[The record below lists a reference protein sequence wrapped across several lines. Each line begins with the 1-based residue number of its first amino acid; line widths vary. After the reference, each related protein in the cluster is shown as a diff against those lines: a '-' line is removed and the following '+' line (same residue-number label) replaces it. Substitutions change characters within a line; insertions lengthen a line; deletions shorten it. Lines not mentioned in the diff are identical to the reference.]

1 MTFFDR
7 TARTVT
13 LTQAQMR
20 FTDWTADVLVYIVVL
35 NLFVEYVDEVII
47 DSFTISILTAVLL
60 KLMLD
65 LILGLEHR
73 VRHWFAQKEG
83 TAWRVLGAVTVFTI
97 LFTSKL
103 LILEVVNI
111 VFGDHVELGHF
122 VEVIA
127 LIVSMIVARKLVN
140 WTFQRLG
147 VTADEEPE
155 EAATA

>member
-1 MTFFDR
+1 M
-7 TARTVT
+7 
-13 LTQAQMR
+13 
-20 FTDWTADVLVYIVVL
+20 
-35 NLFVEYVDEVII
+35 DEVII